1 MTNFYWEELHAFLN
15 MADGVK
21 DDECVNLET
30 EGLNSIV
37 CKILR
42 VELIHVD
49 SFRMKMAE
57 RDMEECPSPGFT
69 FS

>member
-1 MTNFYWEELHAFLN
+1 